1 MHQLRDEGKA
11 MYARAGIYFVR
22 DRMLKG
28 EEKYIDG
35 IGFKKEEVWTE
46 QIYDILIQ
54 LEKLERENSQE
65 YYETWMIT
73 RIARAVNR
81 GEKEE
86 ALRLKKKYE
95 QLRDRRDDEVR

>member
-1 MHQLRDEGKA
+1 
-11 MYARAGIYFVR
+11 
-22 DRMLKG
+22 
-28 EEKYIDG
+28 
-35 IGFKKEEVWTE
+35 
-46 QIYDILIQ
+46 
-54 LEKLERENSQE
+54 
-65 YYETWMIT
+65 MIT